1 MTTTRPAPAGKL
13 CSLATLSDIELSER
27 HGRMLGLATESM
39 QGSEAWKARKALEA
53 HDLLALAECAGSS
66 RMEVLTLD
74 LQADLRTV
82 VKLHVPVALTPGANG
97 EIRLADEAVIGIAYP
112 HLILNVPLPGFAAVS
127 LLYPTGVHYPNI
139 GNARGQRLCLGPNL
153 PMGIPVSELILA
165 SYGVLTLQE
174 AQMDPADSAGV
185 MNVEAALFWQSN
197 QQHIPLTKEPF
208 LRPRNA

>member
-1 MTTTRPAPAGKL
+1 MTATSPAPVGKAP
-13 CSLATLSDIELSER
+13 SLATLADIELSDR
-27 HGRMLGLATESM
+27 HGRMLELATESM
-39 QGSEAWKARKALEA
+39 HGSSTWQARKASEA
-53 HDLLALAECAGSS
+53 HDLLALAQCAGSS

-82 VKLHVPVALTPGANG
+82 VKLHVPVALTPGEKG
-97 EIRLADEAVIGIAYP
+97 EIRLADEAVIGVAYP

-139 GNARGQRLCLGPNL
+139 GNARGQRLCFGTNL
-153 PMGIPVSELILA
+153 PMGMPVSELILA
-165 SYGVLTLQE
+165 AYGVLTLQ
-174 AQMDPADSAGV
+174 QVMLDPADVAGV

-208 LRPRNA
+208 LRPRDA